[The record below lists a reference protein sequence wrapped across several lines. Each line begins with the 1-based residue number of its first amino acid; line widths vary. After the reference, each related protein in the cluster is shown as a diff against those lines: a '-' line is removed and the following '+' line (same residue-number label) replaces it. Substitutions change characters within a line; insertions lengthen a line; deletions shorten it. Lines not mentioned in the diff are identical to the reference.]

1 MAKITDRIEER
12 PYMCED
18 CKHFLSGAKCRAFD
32 LIPLE
37 IYVDPEAHTE
47 VVPGQKGD
55 YVFATD
61 KPRDTMRV
69 YVDGDAEPDA

>member
-32 LIPLE
+32 LIPIE
-37 IYVDPEAHTE
+37 IYEDPEAHTT
-47 VVPGQKGD
+47 G
-55 YVFATD
+55 
-61 KPRDTMRV
+61 KPRR
-69 YVDGDAEPDA
+69 G

>member
-18 CKHFLSGAKCRAFD
+18 CKNFLSGLKCRAFD
-32 LIPLE
+32 LIPVE
-37 IYVDPEAHTE
+37 IYEDAEGHTT
-47 VVPGQKGD
+47 VVSGQKGD

-69 YVDGDAEPDA
+69 YGDGEAEPEA